1 MIINGVF
8 EIYRQKTIFWLTIE
22 AYSVFRWQSGKKSW
36 VIQTN
41 ESFISQT
48 RIQTENFKNKITKIQ
63 SKYVALHIVELF
75 WSIGPFNIK
84 NEDFIKIELDEK
96 IIYEQ
101 LKMKTITQDE
111 FIKNWI
117 GFIQSFIKQRKLK
130 VEFEIINSKNNLAE
144 KLLK

>member
-1 MIINGVF
+1 M
-8 EIYRQKTIFWLTIE
+8 E
-22 AYSVFRWQSGKKSW
+22 YSKYIDKRPFFGWQWEHILYSDGNLEKISW

-48 RIQTENFKNKITKIQ
+48 RIQTENYKNKITKIQ
-63 SKYVALHIVELF
+63 SKYVALHVALF
-75 WSIGPFNIK
+75 WGIGTFNIK
-84 NEDFIKIELDEK
+84 NEDFIKIEVDEK
-96 IIYEQ
+96 IMYEQ

-111 FIKNWI
+111 FIKNRI

-130 VEFEIINSKNNLAE
+130 VEFKIINSKNNLAE

>member
-1 MIINGVF
+1 MEHI
-8 EIYRQKTIFWLTIE
+8 L
-22 AYSVFRWQSGKKSW
+22 YSDGNLKKISW

-48 RIQTENFKNKITKIQ
+48 RIQTENYKNKITRIQ
-63 SKYVALHIVELF
+63 SKYVALHVALF
-75 WSIGPFNIK
+75 WGIGTFNIK
-84 NEDFIKIELDEK
+84 NEDFIKIEVDEK
-96 IIYEQ
+96 IMYEQ

-111 FIKNWI
+111 FIKNRI
-117 GFIQSFIKQRKLK
+117 RFIQSFIKQRKLK

>member
-1 MIINGVF
+1 MG
-8 EIYRQKTIFWLTIE
+8 
-22 AYSVFRWQSGKKSW
+22 YSKYIDKRPFFGWQLEHILYSDGNLEKISW

-48 RIQTENFKNKITKIQ
+48 RIQTENYKNKITKIQ
-63 SKYVALHIVELF
+63 SKYVALHVALF
-75 WSIGPFNIK
+75 WGIGTFNIK

-96 IIYEQ
+96 IMYEQ

-111 FIKNWI
+111 FIKNRI
-117 GFIQSFIKQRKLK
+117 EFIQSFIKQRKLK
-130 VEFEIINSKNNLAE
+130 VELEIINSKNNLAE

>member
-1 MIINGVF
+1 MEHI
-8 EIYRQKTIFWLTIE
+8 L
-22 AYSVFRWQSGKKSW
+22 YSDGNLKKISW

-48 RIQTENFKNKITKIQ
+48 RIQTENYKNKITRIQ
-63 SKYVALHIVELF
+63 SKYVALHVALF
-75 WSIGPFNIK
+75 WGIGTFNIK
-84 NEDFIKIELDEK
+84 NEDFIKIEVDEK
-96 IIYEQ
+96 IMYEQ

-111 FIKNWI
+111 FIKNRI